1 MQAETLHIT
10 QNISDQQSEIAWMD
24 HALPSGKDN
33 TSIKARQYGYL
44 VTTSNGYMRVIYD
57 GENVVAEE
65 YDSSFNL
72 LKKGKVSMELPVW
85 GGFFKGSD
93 AYYLVEGQYNK
104 DGVDDTE
111 VVRIIKYDFDWNRIG
126 AGSIYAKKGW
136 EYEIRY
142 PFDHS
147 CVNMTE
153 VDGKLYVATGRQGYV
168 DPNYNQGHQ
177 GMMLIR
183 MDETSFATEIV
194 YGDFWHSF
202 SQHIDHK
209 GTDLYI
215 LECSEGSRYTSLSR
229 FDTNRTGTNYFNA
242 YEESFSVLDYG
253 GSRDS
258 AWAIACYASADDI
271 AISDTNVL
279 GLGTSIDQSKYDDVT
294 SSTAHNIYLTV
305 TPLSSMNHDS
315 TTVKWLTNYQDN
327 GKSFLG
333 VNITKVND
341 NRFMVLWEEYVSDT
355 DSLQL
360 SDIQDPLSAGTIHY
374 VFVDGS
380 GNKVSKEYTASAM
393 ISDCKPVLSGNNI
406 AYYASE
412 DNAVDFY
419 TIDTETGAFHKKV
432 CKVAGENITWDLKD
446 GVLRF
451 TGSGDFSFATEGEM
465 RYPLSSTGSGYV
477 YSSGDN
483 CWRYIRDS
491 VKEIKFGEGINAIPA
506 EGFAYFSNVKTV
518 TISEGT
524 ESIKEKAF
532 YSCRSLEDI
541 TIPDSVTEI
550 GDDILWTG
558 YYWTYDYS
566 HVINATIHGGC
577 SSYAKKYA
585 ETNCIDYVIDH
596 HNWGEYEVV
605 KEPLYTQKGQ
615 KEKVCKDCGEK
626 QTEDI
631 PAKSKIIF
639 KDVLDPEVSYYN
651 PVYWAVEKGITT
663 GKSATMFAPGE
674 PCTRA
679 QFVTFLWRQKG
690 QPEPTLTE
698 SPFTDVQDKTRSY
711 YKAVLWAL
719 ENEITTGTS
728 ETEFSPSREV
738 TRGQVATFLYRAAG
752 KPEVTGSNPF
762 TDVEEGRSYTE
773 PVIWMVE
780 KKITTGTSPTTFAPG
795 KACTRAQT
803 VTFLYRTYA
812 EQ

>member
-1 MQAETLHIT
+1 M
-10 QNISDQQSEIAWMD
+10 
-24 HALPSGKDN
+24 
-33 TSIKARQYGYL
+33 
-44 VTTSNGYMRVIYD
+44 
-57 GENVVAEE
+57 
-65 YDSSFNL
+65 
-72 LKKGKVSMELPVW
+72 
-85 GGFFKGSD
+85 
-93 AYYLVEGQYNK
+93 
-104 DGVDDTE
+104 
-111 VVRIIKYDFDWNRIG
+111 
-126 AGSIYAKKGW
+126 
-136 EYEIRY
+136 
-142 PFDHS
+142 
-147 CVNMTE
+147 
-153 VDGKLYVATGRQGYV
+153 ATGRQGYV

-229 FDTNRTGTNYFNA
+229 FDTNRTGTNYFNT

-305 TPLSSMNHDS
+305 TPLSSMNHDN

-327 GKSFLG
+327 GKSFYG

-360 SDIQDPLSAGTIHY
+360 SDKQDPLSAGIIHY

-380 GNKVSKEYTASAM
+380 GNKISKEYTASAM

-406 AYYASE
+406 VYYASE

-419 TIDTETGAFHKKV
+419 TIDAETGAFHKKV
-432 CKVAGENITWDLKD
+432 YKVAGENITWDLKD
-446 GVLRF
+446 NVLSF

-465 RYPLSSTGSGYV
+465 RYPLSSTRSGYV

-491 VKEIKFGEGINAIPA
+491 VKEMQFGEDITSIPA
-506 EGFAYFSNVKTV
+506 EGFAYFGNLKTV

-524 ESIKEKAF
+524 KSIKEKAF

-541 TIPDSVTEI
+541 IIPDSVTEI

-566 HVINATIHGGC
+566 HVVNATIHGGC
-577 SSYAKKYA
+577 SSYAKEYA
-585 ETNCIDYVIDH
+585 ETNRIDYVIDH
-596 HNWGEYEVV
+596 HNWSEYKVV

-639 KDVLDPEVSYYN
+639 NDVLDPEVSYYN

-674 PCTRA
+674 PCTRS

-690 QPEPTLTE
+690 QPEPALTE

-728 ETEFSPSREV
+728 ETEFSPSKEV

-752 KPEVTGSNPF
+752 KPAVTGTNPF